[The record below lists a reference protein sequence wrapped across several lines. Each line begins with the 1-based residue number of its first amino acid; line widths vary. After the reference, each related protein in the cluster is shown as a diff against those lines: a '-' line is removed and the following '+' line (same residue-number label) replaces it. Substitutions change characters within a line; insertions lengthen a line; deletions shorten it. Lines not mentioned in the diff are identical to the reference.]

1 MFFAVVSND
10 LNELQID
17 ATSCCDVTRWCYKV
31 MLQVMLQGAD
41 MKDL

>member
-1 MFFAVVSND
+1 MSYKLMLQVAVM
-10 LNELQID
+10 LQG
-17 ATSCCDVTRWCYKV
+17 DVKV